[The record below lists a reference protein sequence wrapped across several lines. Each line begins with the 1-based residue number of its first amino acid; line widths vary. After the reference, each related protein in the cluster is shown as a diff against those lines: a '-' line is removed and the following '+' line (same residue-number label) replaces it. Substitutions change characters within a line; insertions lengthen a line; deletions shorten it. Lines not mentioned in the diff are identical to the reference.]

1 MTIYLPDDL
10 AAEVKAELGDAN
22 VSGICQAALRDEL
35 HRVRARAKATEGL
48 LERIEVWDDPRGHKV
63 AFEGREI
70 GREDFGT
77 DGEVTA
83 FLTPKG
89 AIAVYND
96 MGPGRLHVYDEFA
109 AFAED
114 VQENWRGGRD
124 LLAQVA
130 DALAEE
136 YVEELDI

>member
-10 AAEVKAELGDAN
+10 AEQVKNKLGDAN
-22 VSGICQAALRDEL
+22 VSGICQVALRDEL
-35 HRVRARAKATEGL
+35 ERVRARAKAAEGST
-48 LERIEVWDDPRGHKV
+48 ERIEVWDDQRGHQV

-77 DGEVTA
+77 DGDVTA
-83 FLTPKG
+83 YLTPKG
-89 AIAVYND
+89 TIAVYSD
-96 MGPGRLHVYDEFA
+96 IGPGHLDVYDEFA

-124 LLAQVA
+124 LLAQA
-130 DALAEE
+130 AGALGEK

>member
-1 MTIYLPDDL
+1 MDITIYLPDEIGKWAKENDL
-10 AAEVKAELGDAN
+10 GL
-22 VSGICQAALRDEL
+22 SRMLREAVEDEK
-35 HRVRARAKATEGL
+35 RRRDARAAVTSEGFG
-48 LERIEVWDDPRGHKV
+48 RVEVWDDTRDRKV

-77 DGEVTA
+77 DGDVTA
-83 FLTPKG
+83 YLTPKD
-89 AIAVYND
+89 AIAVYSD
-96 MGPGRLHVYDEFA
+96 IGPGRLDVYDEFA

-130 DALAEE
+130 DALGEE